1 MSEVNMPAD
10 KENTTP
16 PSTSGTSTTTLSCNV
31 TLPPKIEIRCENL
44 CKEWKQWRQMWD
56 VYEEF
61 TELRNK
67 TSRLRLATFITCI
80 GKEALKV
87 HNGLPFQSDE
97 EKADINK
104 VLELWANHCIG
115 KTNIIYER
123 YKFNNRSQE
132 QTETIDTYNTTLRA
146 LAETCEFEM
155 TLSAIESF
163 VVSVTRAY
171 EENCSRN
178 VV

>member
-1 MSEVNMPAD
+1 
-10 KENTTP
+10 
-16 PSTSGTSTTTLSCNV
+16 
-31 TLPPKIEIRCENL
+31 
-44 CKEWKQWRQMWD
+44 MWD

-123 YKFNNRSQE
+123 YKFNNRSLE
-132 QTETIDTYNTTLRA
+132 QTETIDT
-146 LAETCEFEM
+146 
-155 TLSAIESF
+155 
-163 VVSVTRAY
+163 
-171 EENCSRN
+171 
-178 VV
+178 

>member
-1 MSEVNMPAD
+1 
-10 KENTTP
+10 
-16 PSTSGTSTTTLSCNV
+16 
-31 TLPPKIEIRCENL
+31 
-44 CKEWKQWRQMWD
+44 MWD